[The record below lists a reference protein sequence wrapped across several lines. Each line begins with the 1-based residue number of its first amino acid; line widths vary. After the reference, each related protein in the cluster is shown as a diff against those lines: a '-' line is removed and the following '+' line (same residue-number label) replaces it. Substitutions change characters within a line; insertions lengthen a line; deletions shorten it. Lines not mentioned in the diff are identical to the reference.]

1 MATSA
6 AAKLTRAPYPSYDD
20 TTRESEGSNLMS
32 NMQIPSDEHPGFDQI
47 CSEVEDFEPLPTV
60 TPVPAPPAEAREQGD
75 EERTAPLD
83 ELILAGLVSP

>member
-1 MATSA
+1 MIEDHA
-6 AAKLTRAPYPSYDD
+6 
-20 TTRESEGSNLMS
+20 
-32 NMQIPSDEHPGFDQI
+32 GFEAM

-60 TPVPAPPAEAREQGD
+60 TPVPAAPAPDLKE